1 MTPVDWLIAAGILI
15 SVLLGVL
22 RGATREIV
30 SLAGWVLALVLAY
43 FYAESVGAALP
54 WAVSVPLLRTALG
67 ALVILVGVLIAA
79 ALIGALLRALLVA
92 AKLSAL
98 DRVAGGAFGLVR
110 AGLVLGLAVGLASL
124 TAMPRAS
131 WWNESLLLPSLQ
143 AGVAFAS
150 PLLPERWRI
159 RSGAS

>member
-1 MTPVDWLIAAGILI
+1 MTPVDWIIAAGILI

-43 FYAESVGAALP
+43 FYAEPVGAALP
-54 WAVSVPLLRTALG
+54 WHVSAPLLRTGLG
-67 ALVILVGVLIAA
+67 ALTILVGVLIAA
-79 ALIGALLRALLVA
+79 ALLGALLRALLVA
-92 AKLSAL
+92 ARLSAV

-110 AGLVLGLAVGLASL
+110 AALVLGLAVGLASL
-124 TAMPRAS
+124 TALPRAD

-150 PLLPERWRI
+150 PLLPKRWRTHAD
-159 RSGAS
+159 AS